1 MRPAAEKMKSLL
13 KDINFIYPDTELINN
28 VNALPISKDDDIKD
42 LLYKQIFSQV
52 KWRESI
58 EFMIENQVNEFVE
71 IGPGKVLSGLVKRT
85 SDKVKSI
92 SLNTLED
99 IKNLDDKS

>member
-1 MRPAAEKMKSLL
+1 MKSLL